1 VKKHMSIFLAIILA
15 IGMQT
20 ARANA
25 DEAFES
31 GIGWYLD
38 IVGYELPEQLLGR
51 LSLEQGTQTFSIGE
65 VKVTLREILYDGFWI
80 YTSASVMPSSP
91 DGVIIM
97 PGSASFGDPV
107 RGGYGE
113 TAHSDERTFLEAAQ
127 QEGKRLLC
135 VYVYPRE
142 FDEMSFYFLDH
153 RQDAGGESV
162 MVAGSCLDAP
172 GGEMTIHWSVQ
183 VFEVDKDTGSY
194 TLIDESE
201 LPQLIQP
208 LGDVIVQSYKMPD
221 GEALALTG
229 ITLIHTAL
237 TTYAIPAWADEAA
250 QERYAFSLMDEGLR
264 EYAAGPAPAVF
275 SFEMEQLPGKLYVQI
290 SDSRSIEGFD
300 PVAFARSDEE
310 SGELNGK

>member
-1 VKKHMSIFLAIILA
+1 
-15 IGMQT
+15 
-20 ARANA
+20 
-25 DEAFES
+25 
-31 GIGWYLD
+31 
-38 IVGYELPEQLLGR
+38 
-51 LSLEQGTQTFSIGE
+51 
-65 VKVTLREILYDGFWI
+65 
-80 YTSASVMPSSP
+80 
-91 DGVIIM
+91 
-97 PGSASFGDPV
+97 
-107 RGGYGE
+107 
-113 TAHSDERTFLEAAQ
+113 
-127 QEGKRLLC
+127 
-135 VYVYPRE
+135 
-142 FDEMSFYFLDH
+142 
-153 RQDAGGESV
+153 
-162 MVAGSCLDAP
+162 
-172 GGEMTIHWSVQ
+172 MTIHWSVQ

-229 ITLIHTAL
+229 INLIHTAL